1 MKVKVKLL
9 SRVQLFATPWT
20 VDYQAP
26 PSMGFSRQE
35 YWSGLPFPLQEIF
48 PTQGSNLCL
57 LPLVHWQA
65 GSSPLATTLI
75 YLGCYKNITDYEV
88 AHKQKLISHISGGW
102 EVQDQGIS
110 IVVSGESLLP
120 VSQLVPSSCV
130 LTCGRGLVSFPGSL
144 L

>member
-1 MKVKVKLL
+1 ML
-9 SRVQLFATPWT
+9 SCFSLVQLFATPCT
-20 VDYQAP
+20 VAYRVP
-26 PSMGFSRQE
+26 LSMGFSRQE
-35 YWSGLPFPLQEIF
+35 YGNGLPFPLQEIF

-57 LPLVHWQA
+57 LHLVHWQA